1 MIVFWFKQ
9 VESKEK
15 LLELSRKLEKA
26 TRLRETSERELMERK
41 SQNKMAPKEEVL
53 FTIEHPQIN

>member
-1 MIVFWFKQ
+1 MIVLWFKQ

-26 TRLRETSERELMERK
+26 TRLRETSERELMEWK
-41 SQNKMAPKEEVL
+41 SQNKMPPREEVL
-53 FTIEHPQIN
+53 FIIEHPQIN